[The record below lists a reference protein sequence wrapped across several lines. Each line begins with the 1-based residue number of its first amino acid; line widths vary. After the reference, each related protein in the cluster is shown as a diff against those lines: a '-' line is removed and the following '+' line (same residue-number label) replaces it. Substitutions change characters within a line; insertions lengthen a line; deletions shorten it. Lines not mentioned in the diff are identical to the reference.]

1 MLDLLWLL
9 EYKYNSIFDW
19 YILNNFIM
27 QALRIKIRFTTS
39 DVICILFC
47 VLYQYACACISVLC
61 LLYLL
66 EYKYYLIFFDIIHI
80 IVSLWY
86 TFQSTYD
93 VYLNVWIC
101 AARHKSTCDCIKL
114 IHIFVLWFDIK
125 VLPSR
130 LYVLMIK
137 LL

>member
-1 MLDLLWLL
+1 MLYLLWLL

-66 EYKYYLIFFDIIHI
+66 EYKYYLILFDIIHI
-80 IVSLWY
+80 IVRAY
-86 TFQSTYD
+86 
-93 VYLNVWIC
+93 VNVWIC
-101 AARHKSTCDCIKL
+101 AARHKSTYDCIKP